1 MSPVSWVIITILK
14 KKINS
19 FRVGFDAKLL
29 YFLPH
34 RITNEKTGSIPTFF
48 FKVLPLLTLID
59 LFHKNMSIKLITL
72 LHKKARQCTLQKRIL
87 PPSMHYPLL
96 VAGPG
101 ATVGNRNTNRNGQK
115 TQRITHT
122 LNGSFAGARVYLLSL
137 LPPPPYTA
145 PSTPLPEFRQT
156 FSSQCLLMLL
166 LLPLYRSVWVPQLDF
181 LKHELF
187 PLVGHR
193 AIVFLIS
200 LSLLAYNSAPFSPAL
215 SCSPPT
221 AFHCT
226 PLHNGAD
233 VFFLRLLLT

>member
-137 LPPPPYTA
+137 LPPPPIY
-145 PSTPLPEFRQT
+145 STFHTVAWISPNFLQPVFVDAVAVAVISICMGATTRLFKT
-156 FSSQCLLMLL
+156 RAFSFSRSSGHRVSYFTIIACVQQCSVLVRLV
-166 LLPLYRSVWVPQLDF
+166 LLPTDRL
-181 LKHELF
+181 
-187 PLVGHR
+187 
-193 AIVFLIS
+193 
-200 LSLLAYNSAPFSPAL
+200 
-215 SCSPPT
+215 
-221 AFHCT
+221 
-226 PLHNGAD
+226 PLH
-233 VFFLRLLLT
+233 TST